1 MLLKEIWKTHSTD
14 QRH

>member
-1 MLLKEIWKTHSTD
+1 MLLKEIWETRSTD